1 MKVEH
6 EVSKLI
12 RRCCSPSVN
21 CVRIDCLL
29 FERYPCWSWQDALT
43 CPEALEEQGW
53 RSWSYFKANDWTAEI
68 SKSQLVF
75 FPTSDWV
82 HMKVEHELSK
92 LIQKFPPSVNCM
104 IIDCLFGGCYHIIN
118 LTIILDW
125 LSGHW
130 ACHVDARPAAQT
142 HPQARIIIA
151 FDLDVGH
158 WTCHFEIGPVAQ
170 LHS

>member
-1 MKVEH
+1 MLFPVCKLCENRLLTFWTLPLLELARCSDLPWSAWRARMTLMVLSQSKWLNCWDLKV
-6 EVSKLI
+6 
-12 RRCCSPSVN
+12 
-21 CVRIDCLL
+21 
-29 FERYPCWSWQDALT
+29 AT
-43 CPEALEEQGW
+43 C
-53 RSWSYFKANDWTAEI
+53 
-68 SKSQLVF
+68 VF

-104 IIDCLFGGCYHIIN
+104 IIDCLFGGCYHISN
-118 LTIILDW
+118 LIIILDW

>member
-1 MKVEH
+1 MLFPVCKLCENRLLTFWTLPLLELARCSDLPWSAWRARMTLMVLFQCKWLNCWDLKVAT
-6 EVSKLI
+6 
-12 RRCCSPSVN
+12 
-21 CVRIDCLL
+21 CVC
-29 FERYPCWSWQDALT
+29 
-43 CPEALEEQGW
+43 
-53 RSWSYFKANDWTAEI
+53 
-68 SKSQLVF
+68 

-82 HMKVEHELSK
+82 NMKVEHELSK

-118 LTIILDW
+118 LIIILDW

-151 FDLDVGH
+151 FDLDVGALDLSFRN
-158 WTCHFEIGPVAQ
+158 WASGPASF
-170 LHS
+170 LIRN